1 MSTNVGAGGNPPD
14 DSGPIVEAIKR
25 LTEVTSMG
33 FGEQSKYFENLQTD
47 IKDLASALGKE
58 KKITDDN
65 RRGSNAYAK
74 AREFM
79 QLPEDKRRQAR
90 WQYKYGVLNEE
101 GTPATGRYSLRRNVG
116 LLNLPEA
123 HQLLQE
129 GHFQQA
135 GYQVAS
141 GLIRSPYSRPFTYPT
156 AIRLGAQGLDLGR
169 NRVMAQRLGQ
179 PNALGMT
186 TGAMGPGAEDFTG
199 GLGSYVASLTAFP
212 SMFASKTGEPYSM
225 FGGSLA
231 PAVSQGYQMRKE
243 AFMRSL
249 NPFSMMGYQQNLNMI
264 EATAGKGFRSL
275 GETFQVSNVA
285 RDIVQKVGIDAG
297 TAIDTLDLAIKRLGI
312 DAEDAQKEME
322 LFGTMARGAGKGVA
336 QFAKETLD
344 VLNQMSLQN
353 TRGGGALSAAALM
366 SGVPQVSGQG
376 VFNLM
381 NSPTMTGLMMGN
393 MASQGASMSTL
404 TAMAM
409 GYPFSA
415 GGGRSSLEM
424 MGQGFGTF
432 RQYVDQFMQSA
443 PGETPED
450 KKQFAFN
457 MAAQVFGLDGPM
469 TAQRIYDES
478 KQKMAQAEVGTSL
491 EKFKTVSSMGADK
504 YMKEQLGT
512 AKGRGMGKKAGKA
525 FQHLRKTFRAGREQ
539 YKGGNGE
546 TPNWAM
552 GGAAPGVYFSDPS
565 GQNNYQFNNYV
576 QRYISALRFGTENE
590 NDVYEEAKNAGLDPE
605 QVKEA
610 ANLYVAS
617 GRGDEKYGRAAF
629 AKLSSKYNVNM
640 ATGEKAEFLKD
651 ISFSTKKL
659 RDASQK
665 EWSKQSGKE
674 KQQYISAGTEALDKA
689 LEKDLINEKYYNK
702 QMELLKKGQFDIT
715 AFEGK
720 VMGTSAQ
727 KTLTGSREMFDLTDD
742 ARELLKLLPSHNRT
756 GSTRP
761 RG

>member
-141 GLIRSPYSRPFTYPT
+141 GLVRSPYSRPFTYPT

-249 NPFSMMGYQQNLNMI
+249 NPFSMMGYQQNLNII
-264 EATAGKGFRSL
+264 ESTASKGFRSL
-275 GETFQVSNVA
+275 GESFGVSNVV
-285 RDIVQKVGIDAG
+285 RDLVQKVGIDAG
-297 TAIDTLDLAIKRLGI
+297 TAIDTLDLAIKRLGM
-312 DAEDAQKEME
+312 DAEDAQEQMEM
-322 LFGTMARGAGKGVA
+322 FGTMARGAGKGVA

-415 GGGRSSLEM
+415 GGGRASLEM
-424 MGQGFGTF
+424 MSQGFGTF

-478 KQKMAQAEVGTSL
+478 KQKIAQAEVSTSL
-491 EKFKTVSSMGADK
+491 QDFKNVKSIGADK
-504 YMKEQLGT
+504 YMREQLGMT
-512 AKGRGMGKKAGKA
+512 KGKGFGGKAGKA
-525 FQHLRKTFRAGREQ
+525 FQQLRKTFQSGREQ
-539 YKGGNGE
+539 YKGGRGE
-546 TPNWAM
+546 KP
-552 GGAAPGVYFSDPS
+552 GIEGAAPGMFFSDPS
-565 GQNNYQFNNYV
+565 GQNSFQFNNFV
-576 QRYISALRFGTENE
+576 KRYISALRFGTENE
-590 NDVYEEAKNAGLDPE
+590 NDVYEEAKNAGIDPE

-640 ATGEKAEFLKD
+640 ATGEKFQFLKD
-651 ISFSTKKL
+651 TSFSTKQL
-659 RDASQK
+659 REASQEK
-665 EWSKQSGKE
+665 WSNMSGQE
-674 KQQYISAGTEALDKA
+674 KQQYIKLGTNVLDKA
-689 LEKDLINEKYYNK
+689 LEKNLINESYYKK
-702 QMELLKKGQFDIT
+702 QMELIKKGQFDT
-715 AFEGK
+715 AAFEEK
-720 VMGTSAQ
+720 IMGTSAQ

-742 ARELLKLLPSHNRT
+742 AKKLLKLLPNRE
-756 GSTRP
+756 GSERP
-761 RG
+761 NG